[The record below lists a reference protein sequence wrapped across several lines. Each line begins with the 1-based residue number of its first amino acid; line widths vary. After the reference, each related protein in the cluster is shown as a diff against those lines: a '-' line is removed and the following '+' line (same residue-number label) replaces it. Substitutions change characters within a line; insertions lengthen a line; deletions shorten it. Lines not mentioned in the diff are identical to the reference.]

1 MADSRQRKRK
11 PYSLQQLQVIMAT
24 AIRELET
31 IFLNDGNDTEQ
42 RIRAINSLSSLCNSY
57 AKLTETAELEQ
68 RISEL
73 ETRNGLKKVV

>member
-31 IFLNDGNDTEQ
+31 IFMNDGNDLDQ

-57 AKLTETAELEQ
+57 SKLTETAELEA
-68 RISEL
+68 RIIAL
-73 ETRNGLKKVV
+73 EEKNNLRKVS

>member
-31 IFLNDGNDTEQ
+31 IYLNGKNESDQ
-42 RIRAINSLSSLCNSY
+42 RIRAINSLASLCNSY
-57 AKLTETAELEQ
+57 TKLTETADLEERITKLEQ
-68 RISEL
+68 K
-73 ETRNGLKKVV
+73 T

>member
-31 IFLNDGNDTEQ
+31 MYLNGKNESDQ
-42 RIRAINSLSSLCNSY
+42 RIRAINSLASLCNSY
-57 AKLTETAELEQ
+57 TKLTETADLEERITKLEQ
-68 RISEL
+68 K
-73 ETRNGLKKVV
+73 T